1 MKIIFGE
8 LKKPV
13 FGDFACFID
22 SKFVV
27 DISVV
32 DFAVKKA
39 IKNWNLGNRI
49 SKSIAIEILLY
60 YSATRQIDIAK
71 RLAGT
76 KKVVAV
82 VLDENE
88 FSNIEFEEKD
98 FIPEFDLKLIVNHY
112 QISEEEL
119 KIVGEQKISLLIRER
134 IALFSALGE

>member
-22 SKFVV
+22 SKYVV
-27 DISVV
+27 DLPTV

-71 RLAGT
+71 KLAGT
-76 KKVVAV
+76 KRVVAV
-82 VLDENE
+82 VLDESE
-88 FSNIEFEEKD
+88 FSKIDFETKE
-98 FIPEFDLKLIVNHY
+98 FIPEFDIELIMDHY
-112 QISEEEL
+112 QISREEL
-119 KIVGEQKISLLIRER
+119 KIVGEQKISL
-134 IALFSALGE
+134 